1 MKNADFRSSLFIRK
15 TFPTATFMSTLASR
29 SCRLV
34 CAPYSCTFLQPQRR
48 RHLSEFQWRP
58 RWEISA
64 ALILLSFL
72 LHVSGRTSW
81 CNHLIDTSA
90 KDAAAQIS
98 CSRVGKRKTALGE
111 GGVEGGV
118 YYGEEH
124 VRMKKKSTCSMEVRL
139 YMMKEKGEC
148 LFGSTTCTEAVIGC
162 TLSAHIQTHSPWK
175 QPLSDMADL
184 CSLSDSSCRL

>member
-1 MKNADFRSSLFIRK
+1 MQISDTSLFVRK

-29 SCRLV
+29 SCHRV
-34 CAPYSCTFLQPQRR
+34 CAPYSCTFPRPQRR
-48 RHLSEFQWRP
+48 RQLSEFQWRP

-64 ALILLSFL
+64 AFILLSFL
-72 LHVSGRTSW
+72 VHVSGRTSW

-124 VRMKKKSTCSMEVRL
+124 VRMKMKSTYSMDVRL
-139 YMMKEKGEC
+139 HMLKEKGEC
-148 LFGSTTCTEAVIGC
+148 LFGWTTSTEAVIGC
-162 TLSAHIQTHSPWK
+162 THSAHIHTHSPWK
-175 QPLSDMADL
+175 QPSSDMADL
-184 CSLSDSSCRL
+184 CSLSDSSCHL